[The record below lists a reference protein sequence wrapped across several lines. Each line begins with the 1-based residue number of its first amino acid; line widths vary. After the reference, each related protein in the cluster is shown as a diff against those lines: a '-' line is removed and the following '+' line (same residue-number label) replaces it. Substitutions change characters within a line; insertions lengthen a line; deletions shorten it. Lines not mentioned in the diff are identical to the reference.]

1 MENYFYDA
9 LHNFIFEEAGG
20 GAIRHLADRGFT
32 ARQIADRLSFPVPYE
47 TVRETLTKHLM
58 ESGVLLKVRPEAYE
72 EPERIEYVREY
83 DKYGKPSFRR
93 VVVAGSAGES
103 AGADKGMKTG
113 KWKEMEFSAF
123 LLLYREGKSGA
134 ELPAE
139 TKHRDAEKTVYIA
152 CDFGMDGTEEL
163 LQTLDQAQREYIQG
177 ICWTRRRMYHLLDR
191 RMFGIAVRLEERG
204 HAAGDIY
211 IRH

>member
-20 GAIRHLADRGFT
+20 GAIRHLADRGYT
-32 ARQIADRLSFPVPYE
+32 ARQIADALSFPVPYE
-47 TVRETLTKHLM
+47 TVRETLTKYLM
-58 ESGVLLKVRPEAYE
+58 ESGVLLKVRPEAYG

-83 DKYGKPSFRR
+83 DRYGKPSFRR
-93 VVVAGSAGES
+93 VVVADSAKDNTGPDRGMRTGE
-103 AGADKGMKTG
+103 
-113 KWKEMEFSAF
+113 WKEMEFSAF
-123 LLLYREGKSGA
+123 LLLYREGKSGV

-139 TKHRDAEKTVYIA
+139 TKHREAEKTVYIA
-152 CDFGMDGTEEL
+152 CDFGMADAEEL
-163 LQTLDQAQREYIQG
+163 FQALDRAQREYIQG
-177 ICWTRRRMYHLLDR
+177 ICWMRRRMYHLLDR